1 MPKMKAKEL
10 REQARL
16 AVEAE
21 RERNLEDFE
30 FTELKKELK
39 AEERSR
45 RRIRYE
51 KQAL

>member
-1 MPKMKAKEL
+1 MPKAKDI
-10 REQARL
+10 RQDARR
-16 AVEAE
+16 AAEAE

-30 FTELKKELK
+30 FSENKKELK